1 MTIKTKKC
9 KFCKKT
15 ISSPTRIPIC
25 DGCRNKCK
33 HWTTG
38 LAVTALLG
46 LITTQTDKKN

>member
-33 HWTTG
+33 QRTIQAAG
-38 LAVTALLG
+38 IALLG
-46 LITTQTDKKN
+46 LFITKTDKKN